1 MLASRSCSG
10 RATARGALPE
20 GTRRGR
26 PHGLV
31 EAHDEVRARPV
42 APRLLERLER
52 QNLEGARSSSSA
64 LRRRHAAEQAPGQ
77 VGGVYVI
84 TGSKGHP
91 HPPPKR
97 PRPRREQ
104 GTCREKRRHEPCWTP

>member
-1 MLASRSCSG
+1 MAGAELGDLARSP
-10 RATARGALPE
+10 RAGQC
-20 GTRRGR
+20 
-26 PHGLV
+26 
-31 EAHDEVRARPV
+31 
-42 APRLLERLER
+42 RLLERLER

-64 LRRRHAAEQAPGQ
+64 LRRRHAAEQAPWQ

-97 PRPRREQ
+97 PPPAKGARHVPREAAARALLDSWI
-104 GTCREKRRHEPCWTP
+104 CD